1 MAAHE
6 RYAKEYKKWHWGD
19 AHAVE
24 LEWKDDKLPPFLI
37 ECGRFTEA
45 HYRPLSRSNPKRR
58 DKILRLNKK
67 EANKSHIVYD
77 PNHKHQRLYIL
88 VAPEVRKQLKK
99 EYKSLDSEAVP
110 LADLAKMCEGKHA
123 TDDYPEVKVKP
134 LGILTHLVY
143 TTTKIPDGLSHYI
156 HEMGE
161 ESGIQPIL
169 ALSKEGELFIAGG
182 DYTVP
187 VPGITN

>member
-1 MAAHE
+1 MSKHD

-19 AHAVE
+19 GHAVE
-24 LEWKDDKLPPFLI
+24 LEWKDDRLPPILI
-37 ECGRFTEA
+37 ECGRLTEL
-45 HYRPLSRSNPKRR
+45 HFRPLSRANPKRK
-58 DKILRLNKK
+58 DKILRLNKR
-67 EANKSHIVYD
+67 EANKSHVVYD
-77 PNHKHQRLYIL
+77 PDHKHQRLYLL

-99 EYKSLDSEAVP
+99 EYRNLSEDSLSLKE
-110 LADLAKMCEGKHA
+110 LALLSEGKHA
-123 TDDYPEVKVKP
+123 TNDYPDVDVKP
-134 LGILTHLVY
+134 LGILTHIVY

-169 ALSKEGELFIAGG
+169 ALSKEGEPFIAGG